1 MTSKGGTKSEKRL
14 STSKAR
20 NLFRKEKMFTIKS
33 HPGIHKRSDSVPLG
47 FVLRDLLKVCNN
59 LKEAKSILHKGNVFV
74 DGKPRKEYKFPVG
87 LFDVVSL
94 KDLKKNYV
102 AVFDSLGR
110 IEFKEVKEG
119 KHKICKVLGKRTVKK
134 GKTQIHTNDSR
145 TFREK
150 VDKIKVSDGI
160 LIELPGQKI
169 LKIFELKNGNT
180 VYVFGGTHVST
191 VATVKNIVEGTMKRP
206 KLLTLEDKEGNEFQT
221 TENNVVVVGD
231 KKAEL
236 EVLE

>member
-20 NLFRKEKMFTIKS
+20 NLLRKEKMFTIRS
-33 HPGIHKRSDSVPLG
+33 NPGGHKRKNSVPLG

-59 LKEAKSILHKGNVFV
+59 LREAKKILNAGNVLV
-74 DGKPRKEYKFPVG
+74 DGKQRKEFKFPVG
-87 LFDVVSL
+87 MFDVVTL

-110 IEFKEVKEG
+110 IELKEVKEG

-150 VDKIKVSDGI
+150 VDKINVSDGI
-160 LIELPGQKI
+160 LIELPSQKI
-169 LKIFELKNGNT
+169 LKVFELKTGNS
-180 VYVFGGTHVST
+180 VYVFGGTHVSS
-191 VATVKNIVEGTMKRP
+191 VAKVKNIVEGTMKRP
-206 KLLTLEDKEGNEFQT
+206 KLLVLEDAEGNEFQT
-221 TENNVVVVGD
+221 TENNVIVVGE